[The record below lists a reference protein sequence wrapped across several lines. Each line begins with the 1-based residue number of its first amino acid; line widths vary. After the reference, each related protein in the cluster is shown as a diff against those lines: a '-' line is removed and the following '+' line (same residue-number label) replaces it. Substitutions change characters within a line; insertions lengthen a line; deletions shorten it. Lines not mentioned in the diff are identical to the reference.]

1 MSHYSI
7 ISIYIYIY
15 IYRMN
20 TITQLQYIAYNIDV
34 SSYNYSMITLW
45 HFSTVNIM
53 QCVEPLP
60 GGNRLIRHVV
70 MKEGFLICC
79 QKHVPMDILGV
90 VGPMWL
96 LVASEPT
103 HVFIVC
109 MQVTAVCSVHHC
121 MCGECDVALWYH
133 VCSVGRGGDSCPWIS
148 LSLANHST
156 DRGVWCF
163 ALHSSLQRLSLI
175 TGD

>member
-1 MSHYSI
+1 MI
-7 ISIYIYIY
+7 
-15 IYRMN
+15 

-53 QCVEPLP
+53 QRVEPLP
-60 GGNRLIRHVV
+60 GGNRHIRHVV
-70 MKEGFLICC
+70 LKEGFLICW
-79 QKHVPMDILGV
+79 PMDILGV

-96 LVASEPT
+96 TATSEPT
-103 HVFIVC
+103 HVLHCVH
-109 MQVTAVCSVHHC
+109 AGNSGVCSVHHC

-133 VCSVGRGGDSCPWIS
+133 VCSVGRGDDSCPLIS

-163 ALHSSLQRLSLI
+163 AVHSSLQRLSLI